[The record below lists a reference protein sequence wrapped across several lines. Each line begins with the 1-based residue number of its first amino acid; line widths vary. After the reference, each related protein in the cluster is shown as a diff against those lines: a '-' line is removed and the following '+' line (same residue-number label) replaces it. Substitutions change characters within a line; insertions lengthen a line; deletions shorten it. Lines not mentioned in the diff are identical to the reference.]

1 MSSLLAASF
10 SWFTSLTEGSRMAAT
25 TCHCHGYRKFLYVM
39 GQIDRSE
46 QQYRTRSKK
55 KKNKKKQKQSA
66 QGLNSFPYQGWS
78 DGAMVLGKLPVP
90 GRLTNSDDSRTR
102 AYCACSGCGWGGLDI
117 FSLLHHFFSPPSFN
131 LSSFSLSPSLSER
144 RSDID

>member
-25 TCHCHGYRKFLYVM
+25 TCHCHGYREFLYVM

-55 KKNKKKQKQSA
+55 KKTGLLKALTLFRIRGGQMVRWCWVNFQCRGVLLIRMIVG
-66 QGLNSFPYQGWS
+66 QGPTALAV
-78 DGAMVLGKLPVP
+78 GA
-90 GRLTNSDDSRTR
+90 
-102 AYCACSGCGWGGLDI
+102 GGVVWTFFLSSI
-117 FSLLHHFFSPPSFN
+117 ILSLLHHLIS
-131 LSSFSLSPSLSER
+131 LLSPFLPLSLR
-144 RSDID
+144 DGPI